1 MFMTVGIIISIFG
14 FIAGIVTGSAT
25 HNFLFCLWVWIGTF
39 LYALIY
45 FGFAAILQ
53 AIAELKVQMNSR
65 LDAIANAEAET
76 VSVMPPAANIPY
88 NQNNNSVAQSAP
100 APSPAAPVIT
110 KKPVD
115 DWVCPKC
122 GNRNSKIVTKCLNC
136 DAEKPEPPVGNNAP
150 KFQFLKSETESPKRP
165 GNDWICPKCGSK
177 NSRLV
182 TKCMTCDALLVS
194 DK

>member
-14 FIAGIVTGSAT
+14 FISGIVTGSVT

-53 AIAELKVQMNSR
+53 AIAEMKVQMNSR
-65 LDAIANAEAET
+65 LDAIANAETET
-76 VSVMPPAANIPY
+76 VSVIAPSANIPY
-88 NQNNNSVAQSAP
+88 NQNTNAVAQSAP
-100 APSPAAPVIT
+100 APSPAAPVT
-110 KKPVD
+110 A
-115 DWVCPKC
+115 
-122 GNRNSKIVTKCLNC
+122 RNP
-136 DAEKPEPPVGNNAP
+136 EK
-150 KFQFLKSETESPKRP
+150 P

-182 TKCMTCDALLVS
+182 TKCMNCDALLVS

>member
-1 MFMTVGIIISIFG
+1 M
-14 FIAGIVTGSAT
+14 
-25 HNFLFCLWVWIGTF
+25 
-39 LYALIY
+39 
-45 FGFAAILQ
+45 
-53 AIAELKVQMNSR
+53 KVQMNSR
-65 LDAIANAEAET
+65 LDAIANAETET
-76 VSVMPPAANIPY
+76 VSVIAPSANIPY
-88 NQNNNSVAQSAP
+88 NQNTNAVAQSAP

-182 TKCMTCDALLVS
+182 TKCMNCDALLVS